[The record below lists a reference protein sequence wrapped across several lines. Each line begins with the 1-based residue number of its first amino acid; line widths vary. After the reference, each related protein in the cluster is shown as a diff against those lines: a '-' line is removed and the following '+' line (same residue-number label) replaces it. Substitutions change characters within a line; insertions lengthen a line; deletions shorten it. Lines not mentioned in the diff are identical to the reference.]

1 MTQTTFW
8 GSKNS
13 QPKRQH
19 RFLFSFGKK
28 GQQNQLPSWVVSNV
42 TRPTVEVSTVEHQY
56 INHSFKFPGR
66 AKWNDITVTLK
77 DPLTPDASQ
86 QLYSLLREAGYYPP
100 VKGPEDKTMKQ
111 SFTKKSFAD
120 AIGDIKIQA
129 LNAAGD
135 PVETWT
141 LNNPIIVSVD
151 WGSFDYASEELVE
164 LSLTIAYDWA
174 EITGA

>member
-1 MTQTTFW
+1 
-8 GSKNS
+8 
-13 QPKRQH
+13 
-19 RFLFSFGKK
+19 
-28 GQQNQLPSWVVSNV
+28 
-42 TRPTVEVSTVEHQY
+42 
-56 INHSFKFPGR
+56 
-66 AKWNDITVTLK
+66 
-77 DPLTPDASQ
+77 
-86 QLYSLLREAGYYPP
+86 
-100 VKGPEDKTMKQ
+100 MKQ